1 MIACN
6 IVKPRH
12 ASDLPGRKRRGVLSQ
27 FYDPRPEKFQ
37 KLNVDGML
45 KLKNDLQS
53 INPKIPF
60 AAMLPEGRF
69 ISTVKTIVGTVAH
82 GSIIHKQLQQ
92 FTSVTSCST
101 SSPSSAQQT
110 LTGIC
115 NCPAAPTTQGQ
126 EQAQSN
132 GRISDHSSLVQGE
145 SHMADI
151 SDLKISSTDGVP
163 VSQDYSQVQERL
175 QSTDNLPFTQV
186 QQQSMQFETFIETLT
201 DEQKQIENATRGQ
214 SVNPFWF
221 EQKQN
226 RITASICKDV
236 YSYMNSHRS
245 KIPESL
251 ITKITTKGKPQKNV
265 SYLQAK
271 GLNYKSTC
279 KGMIYGIENEPV
291 VASLYKQYLLTL
303 PDVKAVTVQDVG
315 LIVDV
320 DNTVLAAS
328 PDRIATVHY
337 QNGNTEIR
345 NVEIKCLESKQDVSP
360 EVAIK
365 DHQKET
371 SFPFTEKNSLYEV
384 KEKHKYWFQSQMQ
397 MGITKLP
404 LPDFVIFTNLR
415 FPILVLK
422 VTFSSRW
429 QYEIKPKLLAF
440 HEKYIKDKRLQ

>member
-1 MIACN
+1 VIACN

-37 KLNVDGML
+37 KLDVDGML

-60 AAMLPEGRF
+60 AAMLPEGRS

-101 SSPSSAQQT
+101 RSPSSAQRT

-132 GRISDHSSLVQGE
+132 GRISDPSSLVQGE

-151 SDLKISSTDGVP
+151 SDLQISSADGEP
-163 VSQDYSQVQERL
+163 VSQDCSQVQERL
-175 QSTDNLPFTQV
+175 QSTDNLPLTQV

-236 YSYMNSHRS
+236 YSYMNSQGS
-245 KIPESL
+245 KIPENL
-251 ITKITTKGKPQKNV
+251 IKK
-265 SYLQAK
+265 
-271 GLNYKSTC
+271 
-279 KGMIYGIENEPV
+279 
-291 VASLYKQYLLTL
+291 
-303 PDVKAVTVQDVG
+303 
-315 LIVDV
+315 
-320 DNTVLAAS
+320 
-328 PDRIATVHY
+328 
-337 QNGNTEIR
+337 
-345 NVEIKCLESKQDVSP
+345 
-360 EVAIK
+360 
-365 DHQKET
+365 
-371 SFPFTEKNSLYEV
+371 
-384 KEKHKYWFQSQMQ
+384 
-397 MGITKLP
+397 
-404 LPDFVIFTNLR
+404 
-415 FPILVLK
+415 
-422 VTFSSRW
+422 
-429 QYEIKPKLLAF
+429 
-440 HEKYIKDKRLQ
+440 